1 MPVIINETEIVVE
14 PPPAP
19 APVEPPPAPAPS
31 APPPSPAGARLTPE
45 EVLRVMQRQQERMA
59 RLWAD

>member
-19 APVEPPPAPAPS
+19 APSMPTA
-31 APPPSPAGARLTPE
+31 APPSARLTPE
-45 EVLRVMQRQQERMA
+45 EVMRVVQRQQERAA
-59 RLWAD
+59 RVWAD

>member
-19 APVEPPPAPAPS
+19 EPSAPAPAPS
-31 APPPSPAGARLTPE
+31 SARLTPE
-45 EVLRVMQRQQERMA
+45 EIIRVIQRKQERIA
-59 RLWAD
+59 RVWAD

>member
-19 APVEPPPAPAPS
+19 APAMPAPAP
-31 APPPSPAGARLTPE
+31 PSARLTPE
-45 EVLRVMQRQQERMA
+45 EVLRVVQRQQERFA
-59 RLWAD
+59 RVWAD